1 MLKKIMLSLLA
12 LYSLLGFFVLPLIV
26 KSQIIDIVE
35 QKTNAKFLINDVYF
49 NPFIFNLQISGV
61 KLSDSDG
68 NYLVSLKLIQI
79 DLELYSLL
87 RNVL

>member
-1 MLKKIMLSLLA
+1 MFKKIALSLLA

-35 QKTNAKFLINDVYF
+35 QKTNAKLLINDVYF

-61 KLSDSDG
+61 KLSGCDG
-68 NYLVSLKLIQI
+68 EHLVSFKSIQI
-79 DLELYSLL
+79 DLELYS
-87 RNVL
+87 